1 LLGRLDLLPRKPRGD
16 DDDEEGE
23 REDMSDPETRQPSS
37 AIQSVPAP
45 ARAHSPIRSRT
56 IAMHNRDTM
65 HAVPRPKDAV
75 RPLSRRR
82 RFIALRHHCGPP
94 ARTLS

>member
-1 LLGRLDLLPRKPRGD
+1 VLGRLDLLPRKPRGD

-23 REDMSDPETRQPSS
+23 REDMTDPETRRPSS
-37 AIQSVPAP
+37 AIRYERASAH
-45 ARAHSPIRSRT
+45 AHSPILSRT

-94 ARTLS
+94 ARSSR